1 MRRIATALV
10 MSAGLTL
17 GLVGPTQAATLVVS
31 QTADTPAN
39 PSGSC
44 FSGLSCSLREAV
56 TDANDDTLRPGADTI
71 QLPPGTYTLT
81 NHALPQIP
89 GDVTIEGTGGAT
101 VTTITGAVTNGVG
114 NQAGGALSVNGAS
127 AKLTIRGVTI
137 SGNKLTGN
145 ADVGGGAIAGGS
157 SATIV
162 IERAVLRNN
171 RSEAASSN
179 EGAGAIA
186 GDGVSVTIS
195 DSAVEDNV
203 FAGTTSP
210 SAAGAVSM
218 GTASSVLVVSRS
230 SISRNRVDPA
240 SGTNSSAVGGLEV
253 NVGSALS
260 VTDSTVSQNT
270 VSAAAATNFRT
281 GGIDSSDVTTTTLT
295 NVTVTDN
302 VAGAGSGF
310 LANGISLLGGGTRVV
325 RNSIVAGGG
334 PVNCGGSVSIS
345 SGGGNLEDAN
355 SCSFTGPGDLVNTP
369 PQLEALRTLGGLGPS
384 QRPLASSPA
393 LGIARPEF
401 CSATDQ
407 NGLAR
412 PQGSGCDSGAVET
425 AMPPVNTA
433 PPSIGGT
440 AAAGQTLTCD
450 SGTFTEN
457 PTLAF
462 QWLSDGA
469 AIPGATGSTFT
480 VTDAQ
485 LDTAVQCRVTAAN
498 IAGTSVAASAAVVP
512 PKPPA
517 PPVNTVR
524 PSFTGLLR
532 TGQKLTCAPGT
543 FTGATTSAVSW
554 LRNGSPIGGASA
566 AAYTLTVADV
576 GKAIQCRVTATGSGG
591 SVVAES
597 APKVPAKACIVP
609 RLVGKTLA
617 AARRAL
623 TRANCALGETK
634 TRKSRR
640 KPGTVLASSPPKGR
654 NLPARTKVALTLAK
668 K

>member
-1 MRRIATALV
+1 
-10 MSAGLTL
+10 
-17 GLVGPTQAATLVVS
+17 VS
-31 QTADTPAN
+31 QTADTPPAN
-39 PSGSC
+39 PVGSC
-44 FSGLSCSLREAV
+44 LSGLSCSLREAV
-56 TDANDDTLRPGADTI
+56 IDANDNTKSPGADTI

-81 NHALPQIP
+81 NNALPQIP

-137 SGNKLTGN
+137 SGNKLTGTAN
-145 ADVGGGAIAGGS
+145 VGGGAIAGGS

-260 VTDSTVSQNT
+260 VTDSTVSQNS

-310 LANGISLLGGGTRVV
+310 TANAISLLGGTMKVV

-334 PVNCGGSVSIS
+334 PLNCVGSLA

-543 FTGATTSAVSW
+543 FTGATTSALSW

-623 TRANCALGETK
+623 TRANCALGKTK

-654 NLPARTKVALTLAK
+654 NLPARTNVALTLAK